1 MAGLFYGVIR
11 LAMGFLS
18 EEKVSE
24 IRDRSSILEV
34 VSDYV
39 TLKKTGKNY
48 KGLCPFH
55 AEKTPSFMVNE
66 EKQVFHCFGCGEG
79 GDAFTFLMKVG
90 HFSFPEA
97 VEELAK
103 RYGVRL
109 PSRELS
115 PAQKKELDQREVLF
129 QINQIASDYFH
140 DLLTRRREGEEGRKY
155 ISQRGIHGE
164 IIAEHRLGYSPN
176 RWNGLV
182 QHLQEKKVSLE
193 LAWKLGLV
201 FPRKKVG
208 DSTLREGRR
217 FDSSSWYDAFRGRV
231 LFPIFDLHQ
240 RIVGFGGRVIRE
252 GQPKYLNSPESSIY
266 HKGEVLYGLP
276 VARRYATEKDGV
288 IIAEGYFDLLTLH
301 QYGLK
306 HSVATL
312 GTALTPHHI
321 RTLKRYTKNLM
332 TVFDADPAGV
342 QATLRSLP
350 LFLEEEVAG
359 KMIVL
364 PEGEDP
370 DGFLRKGKLEDFEKR
385 VDRAVP
391 LIDFFF
397 ERLMRTH
404 DVKSVDGKVKIAKE
418 GVALLG
424 KIPDKIRRDFYTKAL
439 AERLDVKESFL
450 YEILRSS
457 PKEPPKARGD
467 AGKSSAERRFPRSE
481 EMVVHLMA
489 QHPEIIPAISKE
501 DVLREFES
509 PVLQKIAEALEDLY
523 QRRGGFNLPQA
534 LAHFDEDLKGRL
546 SEFAFQEDGLE
557 ERDRGKILQ
566 DCIQK
571 IREKRIKREKGE
583 LQKRIKEVDQQQ
595 EDKRLDPLL
604 KQKLELARQREK
616 GLQKDGF
623 RKR

>member
-1 MAGLFYGVIR
+1 
-11 LAMGFLS
+11 MGFLS

-66 EKQVFHCFGCGEG
+66 EKQIFHCFGCGEG

-90 HFSFPEA
+90 HFSFPQA

-103 RYGVRL
+103 RYGVNL

-115 PAQKKELDQREVLF
+115 PAQKKDVAEREVLF

-140 DLLTRRREGEEGRKY
+140 DLLTQRREGEEGRKY
-155 ISQRGIHGE
+155 LTQREISSE
-164 IIAEHRLGYSPN
+164 IITEHRLGYSTD

-182 QHLQEKKVSLE
+182 HHLLEKKVSFE
-193 LAWKLGLV
+193 LAWKLGLI
-201 FPRKKVG
+201 FPKSKAG

-217 FDSSSWYDAFRGRV
+217 LDASSWYDAFRGRV

-252 GQPKYLNSPESSIY
+252 GHPKYLNSPESSIY
-266 HKGEVLYGLP
+266 HKGEILYGLP
-276 VARRYATEKDGV
+276 VAKRYAAEKDCV
-288 IIAEGYFDLLTLH
+288 MIAEGYFDLLTFH

-312 GTALTPHHI
+312 GTALTPQHI
-321 RTLKRYTKNLM
+321 RTLKRYTKNLI

-359 KMIVL
+359 KTIVL
-364 PEGEDP
+364 PKGEDP
-370 DGFLRKGKLEDFEKR
+370 DGFLRKGNLEDFGKR
-385 VDRAVP
+385 LERAVP
-391 LIDFFF
+391 IIDFFF
-397 ERLMRTH
+397 ERLMKVH
-404 DVKSVDGKVKIAKE
+404 DVKSVDGKVAIAKE

-424 KIPDKIRRDFYTKAL
+424 KIPDRIRRDFYTKAL

-450 YEILRSS
+450 YEILGSPPRESS
-457 PKEPPKARGD
+457 RARGEG
-467 AGKSSAERRFPRSE
+467 GKSSGERAFPKSE
-481 EMVVHLMA
+481 EMMVRLMA
-489 QHPEIIPAISKE
+489 QHPEIIPTISRE
-501 DVLREFES
+501 DVLKEFES
-509 PVLQKIAEALEDLY
+509 PILQKIGEALQDLY
-523 QRRGGFNLPQA
+523 QKKGRFNLPQA
-534 LAHFDEDLKGRL
+534 LAHFDEDLKGRV
-546 SEFAFQEDGLE
+546 SEFALQEDGLE
-557 ERDRGKILQ
+557 EGDRGKILE

-571 IREKRIKREKGE
+571 IREKRIKKEKGE
-583 LQKRIKEVDQQQ
+583 LQKRIKEVDQQW
-595 EDKRLDPLL
+595 EDKRLGPLL

>member
-1 MAGLFYGVIR
+1 
-11 LAMGFLS
+11 MGFLS
-18 EEKVSE
+18 EEKISE

-55 AEKTPSFMVNE
+55 SEKTPSFMVNE
-66 EKQVFHCFGCGEG
+66 EKQIFHCFGCGEG
-79 GDAFTFLMKVG
+79 GDAFTFLMKAG
-90 HFSFPEA
+90 HFSFPQA

-103 RYGVRL
+103 RYGVKL

-115 PAQKKELDQREVLF
+115 PAQKKEIAQQEALF
-129 QINQIASDYFH
+129 QINQLASDYFH
-140 DLLTRRREGEEGRKY
+140 DLLTQRREGEEGRKY
-155 ISQRGIHGE
+155 ISQRGINRE
-164 IIAEHRLGYSPN
+164 IIAEHRLGYSTD

-193 LAWKLGLV
+193 LAWKLGLI
-201 FPRKKVG
+201 FPRSKVG
-208 DSTLREGRR
+208 DAALREGRR
-217 FDSSSWYDAFRGRV
+217 LDAAAWYDAFRGRV

-240 RIVGFGGRVIRE
+240 RIVGFGGRLIRE
-252 GQPKYLNSPESSIY
+252 GQPKYLNSPESSVY
-266 HKGEVLYGLP
+266 HKGEILYGLP
-276 VARRYATEKDGV
+276 VAKRYATEKDCV

-312 GTALTPHHI
+312 GTALTPQHI

-359 KMIVL
+359 KTIAL

-370 DGFLRKGKLEDFEKR
+370 DGFLRKGNVEDFEKR
-385 VDRAVP
+385 VERAVP

-397 ERLMRTH
+397 ERLMKTH

-418 GVALLG
+418 GIALLG

-450 YEILRSS
+450 YEILESS
-457 PKEPPKARGD
+457 PKELSKARGD
-467 AGKSSAERRFPRSE
+467 VGKSSAETSFPRSE
-481 EMVVHLMA
+481 ELVVHLMA
-489 QHPEIIPAISKE
+489 RHPDVIPTLSKE
-501 DVLREFES
+501 DVLKEFES
-509 PVLQKIAEALEDLY
+509 PILQKIAEALEDLY
-523 QRRGGFNLPQA
+523 RRKGKFNLPQA
-534 LAHFDEDLKGRL
+534 LAHFDDDLKGRL

-557 ERDRGKILQ
+557 EGDRQKILR

-571 IREKRIKREKGE
+571 IREKRIKKEKGE
-583 LQKRIKEVDQQQ
+583 LQKRIKAVDQQQ
-595 EDKRLDPLL
+595 EDKRLGPLL
-604 KQKLELARQREK
+604 KEKLELARQREK
-616 GLQKDGF
+616 GLQKNGF